1 MLEQRVVRWLYR
13 RLGRRY
19 KLAFL
24 ATQIPTSVGVGLVFV
39 ALLSS
44 FYHPSASEIAIV
56 AGATTLFVTIGVG
69 VALQRYRHELSL
81 LFDWR
86 ELEVKNDDETVAAW
100 DAAMNLPLR
109 SFRRNSL
116 LTNAI
121 AALPS
126 IAVTLIVF
134 DLPLS
139 ALPPM
144 LVAATIAASYGTIL
158 TYSIAELLMRP
169 VIEEIAES
177 LPDDAEFTRNGLA
190 LRKRLMI
197 TLPVFAETAGL
208 IVAALVTDHGGT
220 RMLWI
225 SVAVAFGVGWFISME
240 LTTLLSRA
248 ITTPISDLRKALAA
262 VRAGDYDVRVP
273 VVSSDDL
280 GELSHDFNSMVR
292 GLAERE
298 QIREAFGTYLDKD
311 VAGYILSGQFPPD
324 GVEVDVSLMFVDV
337 PGFTPLAEQ
346 RSAPEVVAALNAM
359 FELLVPIIGR
369 HGGHVDKFVGDGLLA
384 VFGAPENYAD
394 HADRALAAGC
404 EIVDTDLGL
413 PVCVGINS
421 GPVVAGAV
429 GGAGRLNFSVIGDA
443 VNVAARVEAATRQ
456 TGDSLLVTRD
466 TRDALTRPLPLVSR
480 GSIPLKGKSEPVEL
494 FAPASGLQRGRDR
507 VPTATV
513 QGDVGG
519 AVGADVDERDLVR
532 VEAGREA
539 DLELRD
545 V

>member
-1 MLEQRVVRWLYR
+1 MVRWLYR

-19 KLAFL
+19 KLVFL
-24 ATQIPTSVGVGLVFV
+24 ATQIPTSIGVGLVFL
-39 ALLSS
+39 ALLTSY
-44 FYHPSASEIAIV
+44 YHPSASEFLIA
-56 AGATTLFVTIGVG
+56 AGAMAFFVFFGVG
-69 VALQRYRHELSL
+69 IALNRYRHDLAL

-86 ELEVKNDDETVAAW
+86 ELQIRDDEETVAAW

-116 LTNAI
+116 LTNSV

-126 IAVTLIVF
+126 LAVTMVVW
-134 DLPLS
+134 DLPFTAIFPLLAS
-139 ALPPM
+139 
-144 LVAATIAASYGTIL
+144 ATIAASYGTIL

-169 VIEEIAES
+169 VIEEIVAA
-177 LPDDAEFTRNGLA
+177 LPDDAEFRRNGLS

-208 IVAALVTDHGGT
+208 VVAALVTDHGGT

-248 ITTPISDLRKALAA
+248 ITAPLSDLRKALAE
-262 VRAGDYDVRVP
+262 VREGNYDVRVP

-280 GELSHDFNSMVR
+280 GELSNDFNTMAR

-311 VAGYILSGQFPPD
+311 IAGFILSGQFPPE

-337 PGFTPLAEQ
+337 PGFTRLAEQ
-346 RSAPEVVAALNAM
+346 RSATEVVSALNAM
-359 FELLVPIIGR
+359 FERLVPIIVA
-369 HGGHVDKFVGDGLLA
+369 HGGHVDKFIGDGLLA
-384 VFGAPENYAD
+384 AFGAPENYAD

-404 EIVDTDLGL
+404 EIIGTDLGL

-421 GPVVAGAV
+421 GLVVAGAV

-456 TGDSLLVTRD
+456 TGDALLVTSS
-466 TRDALTRPLPLVSR
+466 TRDALTRSALPLVSR
-480 GSIPLKGKSEPVEL
+480 GSIPLKGKAEPIEL
-494 FAPASGLQRGRDR
+494 FTPASGLQRRGDR
-507 VPTATV
+507 VPAAAV
-513 QGDVGG
+513 QDDVGR
-519 AVGADVDERDLVR
+519 AVGAHVDERDLV
-532 VEAGREA
+532 AGKPVVQRA
-539 DLELRD
+539 AQLPD

>member
-19 KLAFL
+19 KLVFL
-24 ATQIPTSVGVGLVFV
+24 ATQIPTAIGVGLVFI

-44 FYHPSASEIAIV
+44 YYHPSASEFLIAAGGTSVFV
-56 AGATTLFVTIGVG
+56 AIGVG
-69 VALQRYRHELSL
+69 YALHRYRAELTR
-81 LFDWR
+81 LFDWS
-86 ELEVKNDDETVAAW
+86 ELKVRNDEETIAAW

-116 LTNAI
+116 VTNAV

-126 IAVTLIVF
+126 IAITVIVW
-134 DLPLS
+134 DLPMS
-139 ALPPM
+139 ALPP
-144 LVAATIAASYGTIL
+144 LLASALIAASYGTIL

-169 VIEEIAES
+169 VVEEIVEV
-177 LPDDAEFTRNGLA
+177 LPDDAPFRRNGLP

-208 IVAALVTDHGGT
+208 IVAALVTDHGET

-225 SVAVAFGVGWFISME
+225 SVAVAFGVGWLISME

-248 ITTPISDLRKALAA
+248 ITTPISDLRKAMAH
-262 VRAGDYDVRVP
+262 VRDGDYGVRVP
-273 VVSSDDL
+273 VLAADDL
-280 GELSHDFNSMVR
+280 GELSHDFNTMVR

-311 VAGYILSGQFPPD
+311 VAGFILSGQFPPE
-324 GVEVDVSLMFVDV
+324 GVQVDVSLMFVDV
-337 PGFTPLAEQ
+337 PGFTPMAEQ
-346 RSAPEVVAALNAM
+346 LPATEVVAALNAM
-359 FELLVPIIGR
+359 FEKLVPIIGK

-384 VFGAPENYAD
+384 VFGAPENYPD

-404 EIVDTDLGL
+404 EIISTDLGL

-443 VNVAARVEAATRQ
+443 VNVAARVEAATRD
-456 TGDSLLVTRD
+456 TGDALLLTSHTRD
-466 TRDALTRPLPLVSR
+466 RMTRQLPLVSR
-480 GSIPLKGKSEPVEL
+480 GSVQLKGKAEPVEL
-494 FAPASGLQRGRDR
+494 FAPEG
-507 VPTATV
+507 VVAT
-513 QGDVGG
+513 
-519 AVGADVDERDLVR
+519 
-532 VEAGREA
+532 
-539 DLELRD
+539 ELRPAYEVIAD
-545 V
+545 

>member
-19 KLAFL
+19 KLVFL
-24 ATQIPTSVGVGLVFV
+24 AVQIPTSIAVGLVFL

-44 FYHPSASEIAIV
+44 YYHPSSGDFLIT
-56 AGATTLFVTIGVG
+56 AGAMTFFVAVGVG
-69 VALQRYRHELSL
+69 IALNRYRHELVL

-86 ELEVKNDDETVAAW
+86 ELEVTNDEETVAAW

-126 IAVTLIVF
+126 LVVVMF
-134 DLPLS
+134 VWDLPFNAIFPLLAS
-139 ALPPM
+139 A
-144 LVAATIAASYGTIL
+144 AIAASYGTIL
-158 TYSIAELLMRP
+158 TYSIAEVLMRP
-169 VIEEIAES
+169 VIEEIVEA
-177 LPDDAEFTRNGLA
+177 LPDDAPFVRNGLP

-225 SVAVAFGVGWFISME
+225 SVAVAFGVGWLISME

-248 ITTPISDLRKALAA
+248 ITSPISDLRKAMAD
-262 VRAGDYDVRVP
+262 VREGNYDTRVP

-280 GELSHDFNSMVR
+280 GELSHDFNSMAR

-298 QIREAFGTYLDKD
+298 QIRDAFGTYLDKD
-311 VAGYILSGQFPPD
+311 VAGFILSGQFPPE
-324 GVEVDVSLMFVDV
+324 GVQVDVSLMFVDV

-346 RSAPEVVAALNAM
+346 RSATEVVAALNAM
-359 FELLVPIIGR
+359 FEKLVPIISK
-369 HGGHVDKFVGDGLLA
+369 HGGHVDKFIGDGLLA
-384 VFGAPENYAD
+384 VFGAPENYID
-394 HADRALAAGC
+394 HADRALRAGC
-404 EIVDTDLGL
+404 EIVDTDVGL

-421 GPVVAGAV
+421 GPVVAGTV

-443 VNVAARVEAATRQ
+443 VNVAARVEAATRE
-456 TGDSLLVTRD
+456 TGDSLLVTSA
-466 TRDALTRPLPLVSR
+466 TREALTRPLPLISR
-480 GSIPLKGKSEPVEL
+480 GSIPLKGKAEPVEL
-494 FAPASGLQRGRDR
+494 FAPASGLERGRDR
-507 VPTATV
+507 VPATTV
-513 QGDVGG
+513 QGDVRG
-519 AVGADVDERDLVR
+519 AVGADVDEEDLVP
-532 VEAGREA
+532 REP
-539 DLELRD
+539 
-545 V
+545 VV

>member
-19 KLAFL
+19 KLAFI
-24 ATQIPTSVGVGLVFV
+24 ATQIPTSIAVGFVFI

-44 FYHPSASEIAIV
+44 YYHPSAGEFLISCAATAVFV
-56 AGATTLFVTIGVG
+56 AIGVG
-69 VALQRYRHELSL
+69 YALTRYRSELTR
-81 LFDWR
+81 LFDWQ
-86 ELEVKNDDETVAAW
+86 ELTVRNDEETIAAW

-116 LTNAI
+116 VTNAV

-126 IAVTLIVF
+126 IAVTMLVW
-134 DLPLS
+134 DLPLG
-139 ALPPM
+139 ALPP
-144 LVAATIAASYGTIL
+144 LIASATIAASYGTIL

-169 VIEEIAES
+169 VVEEIVEA
-177 LPDDAEFTRNGLA
+177 LPDDAPFVRNGLS

-208 IVAALVTDHGGT
+208 IVAALVTDHGET

-225 SVAVAFGVGWFISME
+225 SVAVAFGVGWLISME

-248 ITTPISDLRKALAA
+248 ITTPISDLRKALTE
-262 VRAGDYDVRVP
+262 VRDGNYDVRVP

-280 GELSHDFNSMVR
+280 GELSYDFNTMVR

-311 VAGYILSGQFPPD
+311 VAGFILSGQFPPE
-324 GVEVDVSLMFVDV
+324 GVELDVSLMFVDV

-346 RSAPEVVAALNAM
+346 RSATEVVAALNAM
-359 FELLVPIIGR
+359 FEQLVPIISE
-369 HGGHVDKFVGDGLLA
+369 HGGHVDKFLGDGLLA
-384 VFGAPENYAD
+384 VFGAPENYPD
-394 HADRALAAGC
+394 HADRALRAGC
-404 EIVDTDLGL
+404 EIIDADLGL

-421 GPVVAGAV
+421 GPVVAGTV

-456 TGDSLLVTRD
+456 TGDALLVTRN
-466 TRDALTRPLPLVSR
+466 TRDALTQPLQLISR
-480 GSIPLKGKSEPVEL
+480 GSIPLKGKAEPIEL
-494 FAPASGLQRGRDR
+494 FAPASAAQRR
-507 VPTATV
+507 PAETP
-513 QGDVGG
+513 
-519 AVGADVDERDLVR
+519 
-532 VEAGREA
+532 VEALA
-539 DLELRD
+539 D
-545 V
+545 